1 MIRTA
6 HLRLAL
12 ALGLIA
18 LPAMY
23 AQDSK
28 PPHETWTTKTFDL
41 KYIDPDQVRRVFEG
55 QSHVMDANREL
66 KLLTARGSATF
77 LKEVEDTIKR
87 LDIAP
92 PAPVNTQ
99 INVYLLA
106 APAQAPT
113 ATALPAE
120 LNLLAK
126 ELPLK
131 LADLQMLRVRAGQA
145 GETTS
150 AAGASSTG
158 VALSRIRVDSTA
170 VNPGAK
176 GDIVS
181 LNGLRIWLN
190 IPAAP
195 DAPPSR
201 SSIPG
206 KNEPDVTADIDVAPD
221 EPVVVAKIGVE
232 KPLAVVVRVGV
243 VR

>member
-1 MIRTA
+1 M
-6 HLRLAL
+6 
-12 ALGLIA
+12 
-18 LPAMY
+18 
-23 AQDSK
+23 
-28 PPHETWTTKTFDL
+28 
-41 KYIDPDQVRRVFEG
+41 
-55 QSHVMDANREL
+55 
-66 KLLTARGSATF
+66 
-77 LKEVEDTIKR
+77 
-87 LDIAP
+87 
-92 PAPVNTQ
+92 
-99 INVYLLA
+99 
-106 APAQAPT
+106 
-113 ATALPAE
+113 
-120 LNLLAK
+120 
-126 ELPLK
+126 K